1 MPLYGNLRHH
11 GGPVRCRSPEF
22 ELLLREFEL
31 RDIPVCEVWELST
44 RGNALP
50 RPYRLCDNHTH
61 YTSTSQD
68 CGMEDTYLGW
78 FELYSD
84 DLSDTVAWQEEW
96 VAPIIPPFPFVLPQ
110 NKNLIFVFIC
120 EWTGRNLTGRSRKT
134 II

>member
-1 MPLYGNLRHH
+1 
-11 GGPVRCRSPEF
+11 
-22 ELLLREFEL
+22 
-31 RDIPVCEVWELST
+31 
-44 RGNALP
+44 
-50 RPYRLCDNHTH
+50 
-61 YTSTSQD
+61 
-68 CGMEDTYLGW
+68 MEDTYLGW